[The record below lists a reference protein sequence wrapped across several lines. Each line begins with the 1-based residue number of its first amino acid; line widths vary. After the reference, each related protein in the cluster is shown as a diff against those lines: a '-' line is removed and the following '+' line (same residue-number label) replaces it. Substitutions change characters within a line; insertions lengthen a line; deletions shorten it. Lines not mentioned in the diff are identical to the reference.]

1 MNSMRQVLKSKRK
14 LRYLNLEEQISLLN
28 IALVALKNNK
38 GKLIE

>member
-28 IALVALKNNK
+28 IALLALKNNK

>member
-1 MNSMRQVLKSKRK
+1 MRQVLKSKRK

-28 IALVALKNNK
+28 IALLALKNNK

>member
-14 LRYLNLEEQISLLN
+14 LRYLNLEEQTSLLN
-28 IALVALKNNK
+28 IALLALKNNK